1 MIFMM
6 KKRRG
11 INAAFAAALAAGALC
26 SFAAA
31 AAAQT
36 LPLDDK
42 ARYEKALEQ
51 KVDDVLLQLLGP
63 NQAKVVVQATM
74 DFTRTEK
81 VDVASGVRQKED
93 KSGLFKWQTATAEAG
108 QPLNEYLLPGF
119 PVMEPGEGGEGADGN
134 KSYQKQTSFP
144 ASFIK
149 KLVVTVIVNKT
160 LPDAEAQN
168 VRTVVS
174 EVLSLD
180 AQRGDELSVI
190 RTPFAPVWRTIWYT
204 PEAVSLVFKY
214 GILSLIGIIGMIVV
228 AVGFLKLAGAM
239 NTMAKAQQSHQITM
253 DMAKQG
259 LGGPGLPGLPG
270 AAGGE
275 AAAAGEK
282 KDGEKAGEGGEDAEK
297 ALFNIK
303 PEHVD
308 FLVKLMSGED
318 PANVALVAAHLSE
331 DVKSEFLRRL
341 PADFSAEVV
350 ANIAQM
356 RFVEPEVIAT
366 IREELEKRLAGAFGG
381 VNKAVAAMGKV
392 SLRAKKEMLASLE
405 LRHPDLAREVRPR
418 IFLADDLLKLTDKDM
433 SLLATS
439 VKLEDW
445 ALALWE
451 LPGEMRPKLKA
462 QLADKS
468 WAMLEQTMKYGSPSA
483 EKKEAAVEGIV
494 TAALKLMDE
503 GRMANPL
510 RAEGDALPAEAAPR
524 PAYTVPLPPPP
535 PAPQGGNA

>member
-1 MIFMM
+1 
-6 KKRRG
+6 
-11 INAAFAAALAAGALC
+11 
-26 SFAAA
+26 
-31 AAAQT
+31 
-36 LPLDDK
+36 
-42 ARYEKALEQ
+42 
-51 KVDDVLLQLLGP
+51 VDEVLLQLLGP

-74 DFTRTEK
+74 DFTRIEK
-81 VDVASGVRQKED
+81 VDVASGVKQKED

-119 PVMEPGEGGEGADGN
+119 PVMEPGEGGGTDGD

-144 ASFIK
+144 ASFVK

-174 EVLSLD
+174 EVLNLE
-180 AQRGDELSVI
+180 AARGDQLSVI

-214 GILSLIGIIGMIVV
+214 GILSVIGIIGMIVV

-259 LGGPGLPGLPG
+259 LGGPGLPALPG
-270 AAGGE
+270 GPGGEKDGAGGE
-275 AAAAGEK
+275 KKEGEK
-282 KDGEKAGEGGEDAEK
+282 GEGGGGEETN
-297 ALFNIK
+297 LFKIK

-308 FLVKLMSGED
+308 FLVKLMNGED

-331 DVKSEFLRRL
+331 DVKSDFLRRL
-341 PADFSAEVV
+341 PPEFSSEVV
-350 ANIAQM
+350 ASIAQM
-356 RFVEPEVIAT
+356 RFVEPEVIET

-381 VNKAVAAMGKV
+381 VSKAVAAIDKV
-392 SLRAKKEMLASLE
+392 SLKAKKEMLASLE

-418 IFLADDLLKLTDKDM
+418 VFLAEDLLKLADKEM

-451 LPGEMRPKLKA
+451 LPGEMKPRLKA
-462 QLADKS
+462 QLADKA
-468 WAMLEQTMKYGSPSA
+468 WLMLEQTMKYGSPSA
-483 EKKEAAVEGIV
+483 EKKESAAEAVV
-494 TAALKLMDE
+494 AAALKLIGE
-503 GRMANPL
+503 GRVSNPL
-510 RAEGDALPAEAAPR
+510 LAAPGNVPAAAAPQ
-524 PAYTVPLPPPP
+524 PAYAVPLPPPP
-535 PAPQGGNA
+535 PTPQGGKA